1 MVFDKVA
8 EIVAREMNVDKS
20 TIKMETDLGADLGA
34 DSLDA
39 VELMMA
45 LEDEFELEIADEEA
59 QNFKTVADIVN
70 YLDKV

>member
-20 TIKMETDLGADLGA
+20 TIKMETYLGADLGA